1 MRPLDYEK
9 SVLTSRPEKYANS
22 CKSGNGISRNTSLV
36 SFFSFLLP
44 LLSSRLLP
52 FPFFLFLPSFCPLSI
67 FLYFLSPL
75 LFLHFSFSSSTS
87 ISLFFWLWLSSS
99 FCLSIL
105 SFSFPLSIPYF
116 LSCLPLLFLHFLFF
130 LILPFCSYL
139 PRILFLVFPSS

>member
-105 SFSFPLSIPYF
+105 SFSFPLSILTSFPVF
-116 LSCLPLLFLHFLFF
+116 LSSSYIFYFF
-130 LILPFCSYL
+130 LVLPFCSNL